1 MKLAEQLE
9 RVPVLVDQM
18 AGYLDATRWSLDFVF
33 DELKI
38 LARYCELYKAPKG
51 TILFRQGDRD
61 PYMALIWQGS
71 VHVVKQDRSGEPKVL
86 ATLNRNQT
94 LGEMSLIDAQP
105 RSAGALC
112 AEDSQL
118 IVLSQESL
126 EQMCRNDPKIW
137 GTILLQFCKMLSQRV
152 RELSGEIVDLRK

>member
-1 MKLAEQLE
+1 MKLASQLA
-9 RVPVLVDQM
+9 RVPVRMEEM
-18 AGYLDATRWSLDFVF
+18 AGHLDATRWSLDFVF

-61 PYMALIWQGS
+61 AYMALIWQGS
-71 VHVVKQDRSGEPKVL
+71 VHVVKEDRSGEPKIL
-86 ATLNRNQT
+86 ATLSRNQT

-112 AEDSQL
+112 AEDTQL
-118 IVLSQESL
+118 IVLSQEKL
-126 EQMCRNDPKIW
+126 TQMSREDPKIW

-152 RELSGEIVDLRK
+152 RELSGEVMELR